1 MPVPD
6 IMVNVRLRFC
16 VRVYSVIV
24 EENSKVAHTYA
35 YISEEINCR
44 HSTRISHGIMALS
57 VWIGFCLA

>member
-6 IMVNVRLRFC
+6 IMVNVRLRFW
-16 VRVYSVIV
+16 VRISGVII
-24 EENSKVAHTYA
+24 EEKLKVPHTYA

-44 HSTRISHGIMALS
+44 RSRRISHGIMALF